1 MTFTSFTEKVASW
14 QRNHGRHDLPWQ
26 VDRTPYRV
34 WVSEIMLQQTQ
45 VVTVLAYYGRF
56 LQHFPDVFTLANAPV
71 EAVLSL
77 WAGLGYYSRA
87 RNLHRCARELV
98 LRHGGRFPATATELA
113 ALPGIGKSTAAA
125 ISAFCNGERVA
136 ILDANV
142 KRVLVRYHAVHG
154 DIRSAATERQLWS
167 LADRSVS
174 SLADVQSLSPYT
186 QGLMDLGA
194 MVCTPRRPLCQQCPL
209 AAECCALAQ
218 GIVDRLP
225 VRAAARATRTARAM
239 WLLQGVDADGRV
251 FLIRR
256 GDQQIWGGL
265 YCLPD
270 YCDRETAVAAG
281 QALGWELQAELAPV
295 SHTLTHLDLSI
306 HRLVYRSDSK
316 RGRKGG
322 LHGYWVTREQ
332 LHTYGLP
339 APVKRMLQLPV
350 AASRGGAQIVK
361 NDSNK

>member
-1 MTFTSFTEKVASW
+1 
-14 QRNHGRHDLPWQ
+14 
-26 VDRTPYRV
+26 
-34 WVSEIMLQQTQ
+34 MLQQTQ
-45 VVTVLAYYGRF
+45 VVTVRAYYERF
-56 LQHFPDVFTLANAPV
+56 LRHFPDVFSLANAPI
-71 EAVLSL
+71 ESVLSL

-167 LADRSVS
+167 LADQSV
-174 SLADVQSLSPYT
+174 APITDVRSLSRYT

-209 AAECCALAQ
+209 ATECCAFAQ
-218 GIVDRLP
+218 GIADRLP
-225 VRAAARATRTARAM
+225 VRTAARANRTARAM
-239 WLLQGVDADGRV
+239 WLLQGVDAGGRV
-251 FLIRR
+251 FLVRR

-270 YCDRETAVAAG
+270 YSNRETAMAAAD
-281 QALGWELQAELAPV
+281 ALGWEWQSELAPV

-306 HRLVYRSDSK
+306 HRLVYRSISR

-322 LHGYWVTREQ
+322 SQGYWVARDQ
-332 LHTYGLP
+332 LPTYGLP

-350 AASRGGAQIVK
+350 EASGSAPIEK
-361 NDSNK
+361 NNSDK